1 MLLLFS
7 QSCPTLCDPMDCST
21 LGFPV
26 LHHLPEFAQTRVH
39 WVSDAISSSVTPF
52 SSCPQSFPA
61 PGSFAMSQL
70 FASGGQSIGV
80 SASVLPMNIQ
90 DWFPLGLTGL
100 ISLLSKELSRVLQ
113 HHNLKASILQH
124 SALFVAQVSHLC
136 MTPGKTIAS
145 KYTEFFILRCWP
157 HASSRCTVSHSFG
170 GQNVSMLV
178 ALLKNHKV
186 KFRF

>member
-1 MLLLFS
+1 MSDSLWPHGVQHTGLLCPS
-7 QSCPTLCDPMDCST
+7 PSPGAWSNSCPLSQWC
-21 LGFPV
+21 
-26 LHHLPEFAQTRVH
+26 HLT
-39 WVSDAISSSVTPF
+39 ISSSVIPF
-52 SSCPQSFPA
+52 SCPQSFPA

-136 MTPGKTIAS
+136 MTPGKTI
-145 KYTEFFILRCWP
+145 
-157 HASSRCTVSHSFG
+157 VSLYKPLSAKWCLCFLIG
-170 GQNVSMLV
+170 CIGLS
-178 ALLKNHKV
+178 
-186 KFRF
+186 